1 MQAAVI
7 LTRKGGGGAGPER
20 GIWISLN
27 MDKDQV
33 ESHGRFCG
41 QNKLQPK
48 ICGLKSILCQ
58 ASEQK
63 INSNKSKV
71 PPIDLL
77 LQHGNIKGCKWR
89 VMQGRQ
95 WQCGELRAVYC
106 ISVATCSVQSGL
118 VLAAEQEGKWLVQDK
133 ECTSSGQTSLLLVTS
148 SPCCQH
154 QVHTVR

>member
-1 MQAAVI
+1 
-7 LTRKGGGGAGPER
+7 
-20 GIWISLN
+20 
-27 MDKDQV
+27 MDKINCSLRSV
-33 ESHGRFCG
+33 AS
-41 QNKLQPK
+41 K
-48 ICGLKSILCQ
+48 KSILCQ
-58 ASEQK
+58 ASEPK

-106 ISVATCSVQSGL
+106 ISVATCSVQSGQVLVL

-133 ECTSSGQTSLLLVTS
+133 ECTSSGQTSLLL
-148 SPCCQH
+148 SPRHPAVNIRSTLCAEQRLWSRRHCNTLTNAVQCVP
-154 QVHTVR
+154 QLPI